1 MRFGI
6 QTLATAVVL
15 GVVAGVTAATNYL
28 LRTELPSEVQLMEEK
43 S

>member
-1 MRFGI
+1 MRYGL

-15 GVVAGVTAATNYL
+15 GVVAGLTAAASYL
-28 LRTELPSEVQLMEEK
+28 LRTEVPSEEQLMEEK

>member
-1 MRFGI
+1 MKYGV

-15 GVVAGVTAATNYL
+15 GVVAGTTATASYL
-28 LRTELPSEVQLMEEK
+28 LRTELPSEAQLLEEK

>member
-1 MRFGI
+1 MRYGI

-15 GVVAGVTAATNYL
+15 GVVAGVTAAASYL
-28 LRTELPSEVQLMEEK
+28 LRTELPSEAQLMEEK